1 MDTANTKYI
10 NQLVNAHKVSAFLV
24 PLVEAMEIN
33 KRTSGVDN
41 LSLPDMLKTVIETGG
56 EVYQEILDEEALVDT
71 GLIPDKLFQVLAK
84 TLRNNVVLYNSASLA
99 LIKDDMV
106 KMFTKNIDFL
116 QKYQNLG
123 FEKNTGGKS
132 TPSRVDAIIERQ
144 HSMGHAVSALS
155 QMFMPVWI
163 FHTNLYTSAFIDEDK
178 MADLNMEVS
187 SYLVNILDV
196 FMKKMESS
204 QSKYFNDFQINSLFL
219 CAEMIANLMHD
230 YNGKIIKNKESL
242 NEYIESPIE
251 LISELVPAMYA
262 NFSALNKAAE
272 GALSGL
278 LSR

>member
-84 TLRNNVVLYNSASLA
+84 TLRNNIVLYNSASLA

-123 FEKNTGGKS
+123 FEKVAGGQS
-132 TPSRVDAIIERQ
+132 APSKIDAIRERQ
-144 HSMGHAVSALS
+144 YSMGHAVSALS

-163 FHTNLYTSAFIDEDK
+163 FHTNLYTSALIDEDK

-187 SYLVNILDV
+187 SYLINILDV
-196 FMKKMESS
+196 LMKKMESS
-204 QSKYFNDFQINSLFL
+204 QSKYFKDFKINSLFL
-219 CAEMIANLMHD
+219 CSEMIANLMHD

-242 NEYIESPIE
+242 NEYIESPID

-262 NFSALNKAAE
+262 SFSALNKAAE

>member
-1 MDTANTKYI
+1 
-10 NQLVNAHKVSAFLV
+10 
-24 PLVEAMEIN
+24 MEIN

-132 TPSRVDAIIERQ
+132 APSRVDAIIERQ

-204 QSKYFNDFQINSLFL
+204 QSKYFNGFQINSLFL
-219 CAEMIANLMHD
+219 CAEMIANIMHD

>member
-56 EVYQEILDEEALVDT
+56 EVYQEILDGETLVDT

-123 FEKNTGGKS
+123 SEKNAGGQRAPS
-132 TPSRVDAIIERQ
+132 TIDAIRERQ
-144 HSMGHAVSALS
+144 YSMGHAVSALS

-163 FHTNLYTSAFIDEDK
+163 FHTNLYTSALIDEDR
-178 MADLNMEVS
+178 MADLNTEVS
-187 SYLVNILDV
+187 SYLVSILNV
-196 FMKKMESS
+196 LMKKMEVS
-204 QSKYFNDFQINSLFL
+204 QSKYFKDFQINSLFL

-242 NEYIESPIE
+242 NEYIESPIN

-262 NFSALNKAAE
+262 SFSALNKAAE